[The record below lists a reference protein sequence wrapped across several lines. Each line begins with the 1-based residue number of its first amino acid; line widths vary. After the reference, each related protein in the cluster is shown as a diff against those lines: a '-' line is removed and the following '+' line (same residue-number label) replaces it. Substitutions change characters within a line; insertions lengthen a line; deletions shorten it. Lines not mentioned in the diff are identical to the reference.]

1 MDGFRSLV
9 RRLCPGR
16 RQASG
21 EATGGDDVTKKYAR
35 ALWLTLPAS
44 LWMATVANVPLWR
57 ELDALHLLST
67 PAGWALAGGLAAMMT
82 GLLTGILS
90 LFAWRRWTLKLVLG
104 GLLAISATAAY
115 FMWTYHVVVDADM
128 VVNVLQTDP
137 QEVRA
142 LMNLKMIGALLG
154 LFALPLAAVIWFPLR
169 ETTVARQA
177 ARNVL
182 AVLVSIAAVA
192 AVVVATYQP
201 LASTMRNHKQLR
213 YMMNPLS
220 SVYALGYVAAKPW
233 MRDNSLLE
241 AVGTDAVAPPATA
254 SPPLLV
260 LVVGETARAANFG
273 LNGYSRPTTPSL
285 ERERVVSF
293 VDATACGTST
303 AASLPCMF
311 SHLGRSAF
319 DKRPHNYENLLDVLQ
334 RAGLAVLWL
343 DNQSGCKGLCDR
355 VTHASTRPAD
365 ASLCAAQGE
374 CLDDLLLKGLEAR
387 LAALPPERRARG
399 TVIVMHQMGSHGPA
413 YYKRSPLAAKR
424 FLPECTSNNLQEC
437 SREQV
442 TNAYDN
448 SIAYT
453 DHFLASVIHWLKER
467 ERSFSTAMLYV
478 SDHGESLGENNL
490 YLHGLPYAIAPDVQK
505 KVPWITWISP
515 AFAGRIGLSL
525 KCLRSRGGFA
535 VSHDNYFHSVLGLMG
550 VRTAVYAPDKDAYL
564 PCTTPADGTPGLF
577 LPLNEARLQGCA
589 QRSRVAVVLPAGAAE
604 SSLAQ
609 GSSTGS
615 ACPTPAAS
623 ARRHNQVDPLLPR
636 FSKS

>member
-1 MDGFRSLV
+1 MTNKSA
-9 RRLCPGR
+9 P
-16 RQASG
+16 
-21 EATGGDDVTKKYAR
+21 

-57 ELDALHLLST
+57 ELDTLHLLSS
-67 PAGWALAGGLAAMMT
+67 PGGWALAGGLAAMMA
-82 GLLTGILS
+82 GLLTGMLS
-90 LFAWRRWTLKLVLG
+90 LFAWRRWTLKPAIGV
-104 GLLAISATAAY
+104 LLAMSASAAY
-115 FMWTYHVVVDADM
+115 FMWTYQVVVDADM

-142 LMNLKMIGALLG
+142 LLNVRMIGALLG
-154 LFALPLAAVIWFPLR
+154 LFALPLAVVIWFPLH

-182 AVLVSIAAVA
+182 AILVSIAAVA
-192 AVVVATYQP
+192 AVVVAIYQP

-220 SVYALGYVAAKPW
+220 SVYALGYLAAKPW

-241 AVGTDAVAPPATA
+241 ALGTDAVAPPATA

-285 ERERVVSF
+285 EREQVISF
-293 VDATACGTST
+293 ADATACGTST

-334 RAGLAVLWL
+334 RSGLAVLWL

-365 ASLCAAQGE
+365 ASLCAQGE

-387 LAALPPERRARG
+387 FAALPPERRARG

-453 DHFLASVIHWLKER
+453 DRFLASVIHWLKER

-505 KVPWITWISP
+505 KVPWITWLSSG
-515 AFAGRIGLSL
+515 FAERRGLSMQ
-525 KCLRSRGGFA
+525 CLRTRREAA

-550 VRTAVYAPDKDAYL
+550 VRAAVYAPDKDVYL
-564 PCTTPADGTPGLF
+564 PCATLANAVPRSL
-577 LPLNEARLQGCA
+577 LPLEAR
-589 QRSRVAVVLPAGAAE
+589 P
-604 SSLAQ
+604 
-609 GSSTGS
+609 
-615 ACPTPAAS
+615 
-623 ARRHNQVDPLLPR
+623 
-636 FSKS
+636 

>member
-1 MDGFRSLV
+1 M
-9 RRLCPGR
+9 
-16 RQASG
+16 
-21 EATGGDDVTKKYAR
+21 TKKSAP

-44 LWMATVANVPLWR
+44 LWMATVANLPLWR
-57 ELDALHLLST
+57 ELDALHLLDT
-67 PAGWALAGGLAAMMT
+67 PADWALAGGLAATMA

-90 LFAWRRWTLKLVLG
+90 LFAWRRWTLKPVIG
-104 GLLAISATAAY
+104 VLLAMSASAAY

-142 LMNLKMIGALLG
+142 LLNVRMIGALLG
-154 LFALPLAAVIWFPLR
+154 LFALPLAVVSWFPLR
-169 ETTVARQA
+169 ETTVVRQA
-177 ARNVL
+177 GRNVL
-182 AVLVSIAAVA
+182 AVLVSAAAVA

-213 YMMNPLS
+213 YLMNPLS
-220 SVYALGYVAAKPW
+220 SVWALGYVAAKPW
-233 MRDNSLLE
+233 IRDNSLLE

-273 LNGYSRPTTPSL
+273 LNGYSRPTTPLL
-285 ERERVVSF
+285 EREQVISF
-293 VDATACGTST
+293 ADASACGTST

-311 SHLGRSAF
+311 SPLGRTAF

-355 VTHASTRPAD
+355 VPHASTRPAD
-365 ASLCAAQGE
+365 AGLCAQGE
-374 CLDDLLLKGLEAR
+374 CLDELLLKDLEAR

-413 YYKRSPLAAKR
+413 YYKRSPPAAKR

-448 SIAYT
+448 SIVYT
-453 DHFLASVIHWLKER
+453 DLFLASVIRWLKER
-467 ERSFSTAMLYV
+467 EPSFSPAMLYV

-505 KVPWITWISP
+505 KVPWVTWISP
-515 AFAGRIGLSL
+515 AFAGRTGLSL
-525 KCLRSRGGFA
+525 QCLRTRREVA

-550 VRTAVYAPDKDAYL
+550 VRTSVYAPDKDAYL
-564 PCTTPADGTPGLF
+564 PCATPADGAPGSL
-577 LPLNEARLQGCA
+577 LPLNEARVHRPRGLAVTDADRLLAG
-589 QRSRVAVVLPAGAAE
+589 RSDAVHGGPAGAARY
-604 SSLAQ
+604 SRA
-609 GSSTGS
+609 
-615 ACPTPAAS
+615 
-623 ARRHNQVDPLLPR
+623 
-636 FSKS
+636 